1 MFIQHIIRERNPES
15 DIPYKAPLFCNVFWH
30 CLFWQNGIVSTRKR
44 RGTNFEFDSDSGVGC
59 IGNRKGKAGLRGK
72 EYVEVCP
79 NKKEPFRNSN
89 SGERGI
95 FWAKHRLCFA
105 KYFTNGWLW
114 IYWRTQDTYTNTS
127 PRAANLTKAS
137 NALFS
142 KKIPFNTLVSLE
154 VKCTDVKEFRA
165 GRWHPEKTGGKMWQD
180 TRKEGGRRK

>member
-95 FWAKHRLCFA
+95 FWAKHIDFA
-105 KYFTNGWLW
+105 SPSTLPMGDFGS
-114 IYWRTQDTYTNTS
+114 IEEHRTHIQILLHVQQIWQRQAMLSS
-127 PRAANLTKAS
+127 P
-137 NALFS
+137 
-142 KKIPFNTLVSLE
+142 KKSHSIHWSV
-154 VKCTDVKEFRA
+154 
-165 GRWHPEKTGGKMWQD
+165 
-180 TRKEGGRRK
+180 